1 MVQNVDFSAGGFQS
15 KYVDKLS
22 SVLDI
27 TYKRPL
33 KNSIKADLSLLGGS
47 LSGELQSK
55 DSKFSGILGLRYRN
69 NSLFLNSLETQS
81 DVTPVFSDVQ
91 TYLTYKFTDKFQL
104 DFLGNASLNRYNF
117 KPLTRQTNF
126 FGTLADP
133 VALLVFYQ
141 GQRKRCI
148 QDIIWCYQGYL

>member
-1 MVQNVDFSAGGFQS
+1 MLNTALVQNVDFSAGGFQS
-15 KYVDKLS
+15 KYGDKLS

-27 TYKRPL
+27 TYKRPI
-33 KNSIKADLSLLGGS
+33 KNSIRADLSLLGGS

-104 DFLGNASLNRYNF
+104 DFPGNASLNRYNF
-117 KPLTRQTNF
+117 KTIN
-126 FGTLADP
+126 
-133 VALLVFYQ
+133 
-141 GQRKRCI
+141 
-148 QDIIWCYQGYL
+148 